1 MSRRTDFI
9 YWLKYHVGDMYVWGA
24 QGECVSNMSSSEAQ
38 SWIRKMETST
48 TNANRAIDFMKKSSK
63 LPLYAFDCSGLVM
76 KYLMDMGYYKSDMSS
91 RGLYSACEKID
102 RSDLEAGDLVFR
114 HNGQRIHHVGVYVGD
129 GMVIEAKGRDD
140 GVVMRLIDASGTS
153 YWNRY
158 GRLAAI
164 TDEEMPDVSADEP
177 TVITL
182 TDPYM
187 RGEKVKALQSALNAL
202 GYDCGDAD
210 GIAGKKTLAGIAAF
224 VEAHDTDG
232 EDVPD
237 VAEPEYPITAECSVV
252 IGGRKY
258 IGDIGMEV

>member
-9 YWLKYHVGDMYVWGA
+9 SWLKSHVGDMYVWGA
-24 QGECVSNMSSSEAQ
+24 DGEMITGMDSPEQ
-38 SWIRKMETST
+38 WIHKKETSVA
-48 TNANRAIDFMKKSSK
+48 NANRAIDFMKAAAKN
-63 LPLYAFDCSGLVM
+63 PLYAFDCSGLIVAF
-76 KYLMDMGYYKSDMSS
+76 LLERGYIESDMSS
-91 RGLYSACEKID
+91 RGLYRICEPID
-102 RSDLEAGDLVFR
+102 REDLEAGDLVFR
-114 HNGQRIHHVGVYVGD
+114 HNGERIHHVGVFVGD
-129 GMVIEAKGRDD
+129 NMVIESKGRDD
-140 GVVMRLIDASGTS
+140 GVVMRLIDASGNS

-158 GRLAAI
+158 GRLAVI

-237 VAEPEYPITAECSVV
+237 TVPSVGECYIV
-252 IGGRKY
+252 IGGRKFKGE
-258 IGDIGMEV
+258 IEEV

>member
-9 YWLKYHVGDMYVWGA
+9 SWLKSHVGDMYVWGA
-24 QGECVSNMSSSEAQ
+24 QGEMITGMADVER
-38 SWIRKMETST
+38 WIKKKETSDK
-48 TNANRAIDFMKKSSK
+48 NAERAINFMNKAVKN
-63 LPLYAFDCSGLVM
+63 PLYAFDCSGLIM
-76 KYLMDMGYYKSDMSS
+76 KFLMERGYAESDMSS
-91 RGLYSACEKID
+91 RGLYSACEKIG
-102 RSDLEAGDLVFR
+102 RTDLVAGDLVFR
-114 HNGQRIHHVGVYVGD
+114 HNGERIHHVGVYVGD

-182 TDPYM
+182 SDPYV
-187 RGEKVKALQSALNAL
+187 RGEEVKALQSALNAL
-202 GYDCGDAD
+202 GYDCGEAD

-224 VEAHDTDG
+224 VDAHDNDG

-237 VAEPEYPITAECSVV
+237 TASSTGECYIV
-252 IGGRKY
+252 IGGRKFK
-258 IGDIGMEV
+258 GDIEEV

>member
-1 MSRRTDFI
+1 
-9 YWLKYHVGDMYVWGA
+9 
-24 QGECVSNMSSSEAQ
+24 
-38 SWIRKMETST
+38 
-48 TNANRAIDFMKKSSK
+48 
-63 LPLYAFDCSGLVM
+63 
-76 KYLMDMGYYKSDMSS
+76 
-91 RGLYSACEKID
+91 
-102 RSDLEAGDLVFR
+102 
-114 HNGQRIHHVGVYVGD
+114 
-129 GMVIEAKGRDD
+129 
-140 GVVMRLIDASGTS
+140 MRLIDASGKS

-237 VAEPEYPITAECSVV
+237 TVPSAGECYIV
-252 IGGRKY
+252 IGGRKFK
-258 IGDIGMEV
+258 GDIEEV

>member
-9 YWLKYHVGDMYVWGA
+9 SWLKSHVGDAYVWGA
-24 QGECVSNMSSSEAQ
+24 QGEMITGMDNFEQ
-38 SWIRKMETST
+38 WIHKKETAVK
-48 TNANRAIDFMKKSSK
+48 NANRAIDFVKAAAKN
-63 LPLYAFDCSGLVM
+63 PLYAFDCSGLIM
-76 KYLMDMGYYKSDMSS
+76 KFLMERGYYKSDMSS

-102 RSDLEAGDLVFR
+102 RSDLEPGDLVFR
-114 HNGQRIHHVGVYVGD
+114 HNSQRIYHVGVYVGD
-129 GMVIEAKGRDD
+129 NMVIESKGRDD
-140 GVVMRLIDASGTS
+140 GVVMRLIDASGKS

-164 TDEEMPDVSADEP
+164 NDEP
-177 TVITL
+177 LPENEPMVIGL
-182 TDPYM
+182 SDPYM
-187 RGEKVKALQSALNAL
+187 RGEKIRALQSALNAL

-237 VAEPEYPITAECSVV
+237 TVPSAGECYIV
-252 IGGRKY
+252 IGGRKFK
-258 IGDIGMEV
+258 GDIEEV

>member
-1 MSRRTDFI
+1 MSRRTDFVS
-9 YWLKYHVGDMYVWGA
+9 YLKSHVGDAYVWGA
-24 QGECVSNMSSSEAQ
+24 QGEMITGMADVER
-38 SWIRKMETST
+38 WIKKKETSDK
-48 TNANRAIDFMKKSSK
+48 NAKRAINFMNKAVKN
-63 LPLYAFDCSGLVM
+63 PLYAFDCSGLIM
-76 KYLMDMGYYKSDMSS
+76 KFLMERGYAKSDMSS

-102 RSDLEAGDLVFR
+102 RSDLEPGDLVFR

-129 GMVIEAKGRDD
+129 NMVIEAKGRDD

-187 RGEKVKALQSALNAL
+187 RGEKVKALQTALNAL
-202 GYDCGDAD
+202 GYDCGSAD

-237 VAEPEYPITAECSVV
+237 VAEPEYPTTAECHVV

-258 IGDIGMEV
+258 IGDIDLEV

>member
-9 YWLKYHVGDMYVWGA
+9 SWLKSHVGDVYVWGA
-24 QGECVSNMSSSEAQ
+24 QGELLSDMQ
-38 SWIRKMETST
+38 SPEQWIYKKETSVA
-48 TNANRAIDFMKKSSK
+48 NANRAIDFMRTSQKK
-63 LPLYAFDCSGLVM
+63 PLYAFDCSGLIM
-76 KYLMDMGYYKSDMSS
+76 KFLMERGYVKSDMSS
-91 RGLYSACEKID
+91 RGLYSACEKIE
-102 RSDLEAGDLVFR
+102 RKDLEAGDLVFR

-129 GMVIEAKGRDD
+129 GMVIESKGRDD

-224 VEAHDTDG
+224 VEAHEPDG

-237 VAEPEYPITAECSVV
+237 KAEPEYPATAECYVV
-252 IGGRKY
+252 VGGRKY
-258 IGDIGMEV
+258 IGNIDMEV

>member
-38 SWIRKMETST
+38 NWIRKMETST

-63 LPLYAFDCSGLVM
+63 LPLYAFDCSGLIM
-76 KYLMDMGYYKSDMSS
+76 KFLMERGYYKSDMSS

-102 RSDLEAGDLVFR
+102 RSDLEPGDLVFR
-114 HNGQRIHHVGVYVGD
+114 HNGERIHHVGVYVGD
-129 GMVIEAKGRDD
+129 NMVIESKGRDD
-140 GVVMRLIDASGTS
+140 GVVMRLIDASGKS

-158 GRLAAI
+158 GRLAVI
-164 TDEEMPDVSADEP
+164 TDEEVSDKP
-177 TVITL
+177 IVVTMS
-182 TDPYM
+182 DPMM
-187 RGEKVKALQSALNAL
+187 RGAEIKVLQTALNSL
-202 GYDCGDAD
+202 GYDCGTAD
-210 GIAGKKTLAGIAAF
+210 GIAGKKTLAAIAQF

-237 VAEPEYPITAECSVV
+237 EVPSTGECYVV
-252 IGGRKY
+252 IGGRKFK
-258 IGDIGMEV
+258 GDIKEV

>member
-1 MSRRTDFI
+1 MSRRTDFVT
-9 YWLKYHVGDMYVWGA
+9 WLKYHVGDAYVWGA
-24 QGECVSNMSSSEAQ
+24 QGEMVSGMDNPEK
-38 SWIRKMETST
+38 WIHGMETST
-48 TNANRAIDFMKKSSK
+48 TNANRAIDFVKKSAK
-63 LPLYAFDCSGLVM
+63 NPLYAFDCSGLIM
-76 KYLMDMGYYKSDMSS
+76 KFLMERGYYKSDMSS

-102 RSDLEAGDLVFR
+102 RSDLEPGDLVFR
-114 HNGQRIHHVGVYVGD
+114 HNGERIHHVGVYVGD
-129 GMVIEAKGRDD
+129 NMVIESKGRDD
-140 GVVMRLIDASGTS
+140 GVVMRLIDASGKS

-164 TDEEMPDVSADEP
+164 TDEEVPDVSADEP

-187 RGEKVKALQSALNAL
+187 RGEKVKALQIALNAL

-237 VAEPEYPITAECSVV
+237 EVPSTGECYVV
-252 IGGRKY
+252 IGGRKFK
-258 IGDIGMEV
+258 GDIEEV

>member
-9 YWLKYHVGDMYVWGA
+9 SYLKSHVGDAYVWGA
-24 QGECVSNMSSSEAQ
+24 QGEMITGMDNFEQ
-38 SWIRKMETST
+38 WIHKKETAVK
-48 TNANRAIDFMKKSSK
+48 NANRAIDFVKAAAKN
-63 LPLYAFDCSGLVM
+63 PLYAFDCSGLIM
-76 KYLMDMGYYKSDMSS
+76 KFLMERGYYKSDMSS

-102 RSDLEAGDLVFR
+102 RSDLEPGDLVFR

-129 GMVIEAKGRDD
+129 NMVIESKGRDD
-140 GVVMRLIDASGTS
+140 GVVMRLIDASGKS

-158 GRLAAI
+158 GRLAVI

-224 VEAHDTDG
+224 VEAHDVDG

-237 VAEPEYPITAECSVV
+237 TVPSAGECYIV
-252 IGGRKY
+252 IGGRKFK
-258 IGDIGMEV
+258 GDIEEV

>member
-9 YWLKYHVGDMYVWGA
+9 SWLKSHVGDMYVWGA
-24 QGECVSNMSSSEAQ
+24 DGEMITGMDSPEQ
-38 SWIRKMETST
+38 WIHKKETST
-48 TNANRAIDFMKKSSK
+48 ANANRAIDFMKAAAKN
-63 LPLYAFDCSGLVM
+63 PLYAFDCSGLIVAF
-76 KYLMDMGYYKSDMSS
+76 LLERGYIESDMSS
-91 RGLYSACEKID
+91 RGLYSACEKIT
-102 RSDLEAGDLVFR
+102 RADLEPGDLVFR

-129 GMVIEAKGRDD
+129 NMVIESKGRDD
-140 GVVMRLIDASGTS
+140 GVVMRLIDASGKS

-202 GYDCGDAD
+202 GYDCGSAD

-237 VAEPEYPITAECSVV
+237 TVPSAGECYIV
-252 IGGRKY
+252 IGGRKFK
-258 IGDIGMEV
+258 GDIEEV

>member
-9 YWLKYHVGDMYVWGA
+9 TWLKYHVGDMYVWGA
-24 QGECVSNMSSSEAQ
+24 DGEMITGMDSPEQ
-38 SWIRKMETST
+38 WIHKKETSVE
-48 TNANRAIDFMKKSSK
+48 NANRAIDFMKAAAKN
-63 LPLYAFDCSGLVM
+63 PLYAFDCSGLIVAF
-76 KYLMDMGYYKSDMSS
+76 LLERGYIESDMSS

-102 RSDLEAGDLVFR
+102 RSDLEPGDLVFR
-114 HNGQRIHHVGVYVGD
+114 HNGERIHHVGVYVGD
-129 GMVIEAKGRDD
+129 NMVIESKGRDD
-140 GVVMRLIDASGTS
+140 GVVMRLIDASGKS

-158 GRLAAI
+158 GRLAVI

-237 VAEPEYPITAECSVV
+237 VAEPEYPATAECHVV

-258 IGDIGMEV
+258 IGDIDLEV

>member
-1 MSRRTDFI
+1 MNRRTDFVT
-9 YWLKYHVGDMYVWGA
+9 WLKYHVGDMYVWGA
-24 QGECVSNMSSSEAQ
+24 QGEMVTGMADVERWIKKKEVSD
-38 SWIRKMETST
+38 K
-48 TNANRAIDFMKKSSK
+48 NAERAINFMNKAVKN
-63 LPLYAFDCSGLVM
+63 PLYAFDCSGLIM
-76 KYLMDMGYYKSDMSS
+76 KFLMERGYAKSDMSS

-102 RSDLEAGDLVFR
+102 RADLEAGDLVFR
-114 HNGQRIHHVGVYVGD
+114 HNGERIHHVGVYVGD

-164 TDEEMPDVSADEP
+164 NDEP
-177 TVITL
+177 VPDNGPVVIGL

-187 RGEKVKALQSALNAL
+187 RGEKVRALQIALNAL
-202 GYDCGDAD
+202 GYDCGEAD

-237 VAEPEYPITAECSVV
+237 VALPEYPITAECSVV

-258 IGDIGMEV
+258 IGDIDLEV

>member
-1 MSRRTDFI
+1 MSRRTDFVT
-9 YWLKYHVGDMYVWGA
+9 WLKYHVGDMYVWGA
-24 QGECVSNMSSSEAQ
+24 QGEMVTGMADVE
-38 SWIRKMETST
+38 SWIKKKETSDK
-48 TNANRAIDFMKKSSK
+48 NAERAINFMKKAAK
-63 LPLYAFDCSGLVM
+63 NPLYAFDCSGLIM
-76 KYLMDMGYYKSDMSS
+76 KFLMERGYAKSDMSS

-102 RSDLEAGDLVFR
+102 RTDLEAGDLVFR
-114 HNGQRIHHVGVYVGD
+114 HNGERIHHVGVYVGD

-140 GVVMRLIDASGTS
+140 GVVMRDLNASGTS

-158 GRLAAI
+158 GRLAVI
-164 TDEEMPDVSADEP
+164 NDEP
-177 TVITL
+177 VPDNGPVVIGL
-182 TDPYM
+182 TAPYM
-187 RGEKVKALQSALNAL
+187 RGEKVRALQIALNAL
-202 GYDCGDAD
+202 GYDCGEAD

-258 IGDIGMEV
+258 IGDIDLEV

>member
-9 YWLKYHVGDMYVWGA
+9 TWLKYHVGDMYVWGA
-24 QGECVSNMSSSEAQ
+24 DGEMITGMDSPEQ
-38 SWIRKMETST
+38 WIHKKETSVE
-48 TNANRAIDFMKKSSK
+48 NANRAIDFMKAAAKN
-63 LPLYAFDCSGLVM
+63 PLYAFDCSGLIVAF
-76 KYLMDMGYYKSDMSS
+76 LLERGYIESDMSS

-102 RSDLEAGDLVFR
+102 RSDLEPGDLVFR

-129 GMVIEAKGRDD
+129 GMVIESKGRDD
-140 GVVMRLIDASGTS
+140 GVVMRLIDASGNS

-158 GRLAAI
+158 GRLAVI

-237 VAEPEYPITAECSVV
+237 TVPSAGECYIV
-252 IGGRKY
+252 IGGRKFK
-258 IGDIGMEV
+258 GDIEEV

>member
-9 YWLKYHVGDMYVWGA
+9 SWLKSHVGDMYVWGA
-24 QGECVSNMSSSEAQ
+24 DGEMITGMDSPEQ
-38 SWIRKMETST
+38 WIHKKETSVA
-48 TNANRAIDFMKKSSK
+48 NANRAIDFMKAAAKN
-63 LPLYAFDCSGLVM
+63 PLYAFDCSGLIVAF
-76 KYLMDMGYYKSDMSS
+76 LMERGYIESDMSS

-102 RSDLEAGDLVFR
+102 RSDLEPGDLVFR

-129 GMVIEAKGRDD
+129 GMVIESKGRDD
-140 GVVMRLIDASGTS
+140 GVVMRLIDASGKS

-158 GRLAAI
+158 GRLAVI

-237 VAEPEYPITAECSVV
+237 TVPSAGECYIV
-252 IGGRKY
+252 IGGRKFK
-258 IGDIGMEV
+258 GDIEEV